1 MPYVRRSTTGQIS
14 ALFQTPETETQEFLP
29 ATAPEIAAFLGKSSE
44 ERLFSKSD
52 EDLIRVLEDLI
63 DVLISKNV
71 FRLTD
76 LPAPAQEKL
85 LSRKRLRQQ
94 LSKHHLD
101 NLLDTDRGLI

>member
-1 MPYVRRSTTGQIS
+1 MPYVRRTPAGQIA
-14 ALFQTPETETQEFLP
+14 ALFQAPETDGQEFLP
-29 ATAPEIAAFLGKSSE
+29 ANSPEIMVFLGESSE
-44 ERLFSKSD
+44 ARLFSQSD
-52 EDLIRVLEDLI
+52 EDLVRVLEDLI

-94 LSKHHLD
+94 LTRHHLD
-101 NLLDTDRGLI
+101 NLLDMDHGLI

>member
-1 MPYVRRSTTGQIS
+1 MPYVRRSTTGQIV
-14 ALFQTPETETQEFLP
+14 ALFQATETDAQEFLP
-29 ATAPEIAAFLGKSSE
+29 ADAPEITDFLGRPSDV
-44 ERLFSKSD
+44 RLFSKSD

-85 LSRKRLRQQ
+85 LSRKHLRQQ
-94 LSKHHLD
+94 LSQHRLD
-101 NLLDTDRGLI
+101 NLLDTDQGLI

>member
-1 MPYVRRSTTGQIS
+1 MPYVRRTDDGQII
-14 ALFQTPETETQEFLP
+14 ALFQTPETDGQEFLP
-29 ATAPEIAAFLGKSSE
+29 TNAPEIAAFLGESSE
-44 ERLFSKSD
+44 ARLFSKSD

-76 LPAPAQEKL
+76 LPGPAQEKL

-94 LSKHHLD
+94 LSRHHLD
-101 NLLDTDRGLI
+101 NLLDMGKGLI